1 MQRSECSR
9 PDAASGPDL
18 ACPDSIQIDAA
29 RQMHRLTTSSRLPQ
43 RPARPPVP
51 KEPVAKPPLPVSTDS
66 PSCASC
72 GTVITP
78 SPVATL
84 PLRDT
89 PSINVGDWKI
99 YTARHPILNA
109 SEIDEFESILNLPV
123 PEMIFGNNRVR
134 ISHPKLEIDFCAL
147 DALKLVEFNP
157 PNLIQVSYASEWV
170 KSRQHKHYNNS
181 DVVLEMYKPFDWTYS
196 TLYKGLVSGSE
207 MIRDDT
213 MEIPLEKLKRQDP
226 ILFFDEMVLYEDELG
241 DNGISALSIKIRVM
255 HSCLLLLQRL
265 FVRVD
270 NVLLRIYDTRVYID
284 FEQNLVIREFKKQ
297 ELEYDK
303 LFRLCTGN
311 DPRKMMRD
319 INWCSQR
326 LPVVSV
332 EREYAELS

>member
-1 MQRSECSR
+1 MSDRVPKYNSI
-9 PDAASGPDL
+9 
-18 ACPDSIQIDAA
+18 DSFQIDAA
-29 RQMHRLTTSSRLPQ
+29 RQMHRLTTSSRVPM
-43 RPARPPVP
+43 RPPVRRTP
-51 KEPVAKPPLPVSTDS
+51 EQKAKLPVSTDS

-78 SPVATL
+78 GPVATL
-84 PLRDT
+84 PIKDT
-89 PSINVGDWKI
+89 PSIKVGEFKI

-109 SEIDEFESILNLPV
+109 TEIDEFESILNLPV

-147 DALKLVEFNP
+147 DALKLVESNP
-157 PNLIQVSYASEWV
+157 SNLIQVSYASEWV
-170 KSRQHKHYNNS
+170 KSRQHKHHNNS
-181 DVVLEMYKPFDWTYS
+181 DVVLEMYKPFDWTY
-196 TLYKGLVSGSE
+196 TTPYKGTVTGTTLT
-207 MIRDDT
+207 RDDE
-213 MEIPLEKLKRQDP
+213 MKIPLEKLQRQDP

-241 DNGISALSIKIRVM
+241 DNGISVLSIKIRVM

-270 NVLLRIYDTRVYID
+270 NVLLRICDTRVYID
-284 FEQNLVIREFKKQ
+284 FEDDLVIREFKQQ
-297 ELEYDK
+297 ELEYDR

-326 LPVVSV
+326 LPVVKV
-332 EREYAELS
+332 EREFAKLTT